1 MRKIEAQNIT
11 NMVKELAL
19 DANCNLG
26 TSFMDLLREKIKSEK
41 SNIGKNVLEQ
51 IVENDEIAKNEG
63 APMCQDTGLV
73 VCFAEVGYDV
83 HIIGDLY
90 EAINQGVREAYE
102 EGFFR
107 KSVVD
112 NPFTRKNTGDN
123 TPAITHVKLVPGDQI
138 KITLAPK
145 GGGSENMSLVKMLT
159 PAEGIEG
166 IKKLVLHTIFYAGGK
181 PCPPLIVGIG
191 VGGNLEKSALL
202 AKEAILREVDD
213 INPDAYLQKL
223 ESEILEDINKLGVG
237 PMGFGGSTTAL
248 AVKINTYPCH
258 IASLPVAINLQCHAS
273 RHKTGVL

>member
-11 NMVKELAL
+11 NMVKKLAL
-19 DANCNLG
+19 DANCDLG
-26 TSFMDLLREKIKSEK
+26 KSFMDILREKIKLEK

-63 APMCQDTGLV
+63 VPMCQDTGLV

-83 HIIGDLY
+83 HIVGDLY

-112 NPFTRKNTGDN
+112 NPFSRKNTGDN

-202 AKEAILREVDD
+202 AKEAILRDVDD
-213 INPDAYLQKL
+213 VNPDDYLRKL
-223 ESEILEDINKLGVG
+223 EAEILEDINKLGVG

-248 AVKINTYPCH
+248 AVKISTYPCH

-273 RHKTGVL
+273 RHKMGVI

>member
-1 MRKIEAQNIT
+1 MRNVDSKTIT
-11 NMVKELAL
+11 EVVKRLAL
-19 DANCNLG
+19 DANCDLG
-26 TSFMDLLREKIKSEK
+26 ESFIDILRKKIKEEK

-51 IVENDEIAKNEG
+51 IIENDEIARTEK

-73 VCFAEVGYDV
+73 VCFVELGYDV
-83 HIIGDLY
+83 HIEGDLY

-107 KSVVD
+107 KSVVRHPLD
-112 NPFTRKNTGDN
+112 RKNTQDN
-123 TPAITHVKLVPGDQI
+123 TPAIVHVTLVAGNQI

-191 VGGNLEKSALL
+191 IGGNLEKSALI
-202 AKEAILREVDD
+202 AKEAILRD
-213 INPDAYLQKL
+213 IEDENQDPILAKL
-223 ESEILEDINKLGVG
+223 EKEILDEINQLGVG

-248 AVKINTYPCH
+248 AVKINVYPCH

-273 RHKTGVL
+273 RHKTEVI